1 MIHKIT
7 PSQDYNYRLKHL
19 DTTIK
24 KYNVVNPMNKKCYFK
39 TLRKSVI
46 NTEQPN
52 VPFLPVVGFYKNC
65 ISVMKTTFVEVKLS
79 VVPYFTTVKR
89 KTILNTLKNI
99 L

>member
-19 DTTIK
+19 DTHIK
-24 KYNVVNPMNKKCYFK
+24 KPNVVKPITRKCYLK

-46 NTEQPN
+46 NNEQPN

-65 ISVMKTTFVEVKLS
+65 INLMKTTFVEVKLS
-79 VVPYFTTVKR
+79 VVALLYYSQKED
-89 KTILNTLKNI
+89 NI
-99 L
+99 KHS